1 VTPPPANPPQAGAQQ
16 NTSQQ
21 QASNVPPS
29 TGPTAGTGATGVAQ
43 LRFEPAAA
51 QQPVGSTFNVQL
63 LVNNVQ
69 DLFSVPMQVNYD
81 PRVLQISAV
90 SAGDF
95 LSRDGQPVALVHRE
109 DAQSGTITLNAT
121 RPPSTGG
128 VSGSGVLYTFTFV
141 ARAPGE
147 ATLTVSKPGGR
158 SSTMNPISMPPTTA
172 TIAVR

>member
-1 VTPPPANPPQAGAQQ
+1 
-16 NTSQQ
+16 
-21 QASNVPPS
+21 
-29 TGPTAGTGATGVAQ
+29 
-43 LRFEPAAA
+43 
-51 QQPVGSTFNVQL
+51 
-63 LVNNVQ
+63 
-69 DLFSVPMQVNYD
+69 MQVNYD

-147 ATLTVSKPGGR
+147 ATLAVSRPGGR
-158 SSTMNPISMPPTTA
+158 SSTMAPISMAPATA